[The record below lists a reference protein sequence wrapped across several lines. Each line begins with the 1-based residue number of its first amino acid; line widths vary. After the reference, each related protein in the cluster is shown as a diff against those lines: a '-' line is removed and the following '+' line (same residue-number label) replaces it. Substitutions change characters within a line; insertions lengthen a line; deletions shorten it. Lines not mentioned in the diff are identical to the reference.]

1 MGNFFLIM
9 DQFLLINCLS
19 SYISYINIHLEKKIV
34 DLKTGFLRIV
44 FWTFIEVKRTIQDK
58 KIKYLTIGS
67 RPFLK
72 DKNKNW
78 YLYSVLSGLRNKLLK
93 VRYSYCFS
101 GDSVNNVNIL
111 WLDRFFHYNTWSIYW
126 SWRICQPNITG
137 IREQDT
143 HTLFETSN
151 NLPLK

>member
-67 RPFLK
+67 RAFLK

-78 YLYSVLSGLRNKLLK
+78 YLYSVLSGLRNKLPK

-111 WLDRFFHYNTWSIYW
+111 IKMYFRSFRVLMGFFLNVKAKRRKRKKNHSAFQCFRFRVLEKLD
-126 SWRICQPNITG
+126 
-137 IREQDT
+137 
-143 HTLFETSN
+143 
-151 NLPLK
+151 

>member
-67 RPFLK
+67 RAFLK
-72 DKNKNW
+72 DKNKN
-78 YLYSVLSGLRNKLLK
+78 
-93 VRYSYCFS
+93 
-101 GDSVNNVNIL
+101 
-111 WLDRFFHYNTWSIYW
+111 
-126 SWRICQPNITG
+126 
-137 IREQDT
+137 
-143 HTLFETSN
+143 
-151 NLPLK
+151 